1 MKANLFTLFFIVFIS
16 AKSQSKYDFP
26 VELPVYLSGSFAE
39 LRPNH
44 FHSGIDIKTR
54 GKTGYK
60 IYSLEE
66 SSSLRTVFR
75 GRKNTIRSVRSS
87 NEPTGLN
94 IT

>member
-44 FHSGIDIKTR
+44 FHSELILKPEAKQAIKF
-54 GKTGYK
+54 
-60 IYSLEE
+60 IH
-66 SSSLRTVFR
+66 
-75 GRKNTIRSVRSS
+75 
-87 NEPTGLN
+87 
-94 IT
+94 